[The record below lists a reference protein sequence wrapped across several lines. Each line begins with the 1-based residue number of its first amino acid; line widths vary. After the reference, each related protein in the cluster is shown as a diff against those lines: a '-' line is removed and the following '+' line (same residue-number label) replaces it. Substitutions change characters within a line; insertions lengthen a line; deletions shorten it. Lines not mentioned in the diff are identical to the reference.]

1 MSEPNMLDPTPELPD
16 DTLISDVEFPSRI
29 RNALVAAGLQTVGE
43 LRETSDDTL
52 LSLQDLGKGSVAQL
66 RETLG
71 LPSTDGVRPVELGL
85 KAKPRA

>member
-29 RNALVAAGLQTVGE
+29 RNALVAAGLQTVGQV
-43 LRETSDDTL
+43 RETLDEIL
-52 LSLQDLGKGSVAQL
+52 LSFPDFGKGSVAHL

-71 LPSTDGVRPVELGL
+71 LPSTDGVRPVGL
-85 KAKPRA
+85 KATR